1 MQSQRACTARLRNF
15 KYASPFLFDHVY
27 YPQSLFHLLA
37 LTGTGFSIDKII
49 RKANTKFCPIL
60 LQIQSPLS
68 QSYLM
73 SSESTIYYFDI
84 EFHKYNNNKK
94 ERKEGGTSGWKT
106 RKETLRNDK
115 NEAGKK
121 KKKRQRGKQNASL
134 CLLAV

>member
-1 MQSQRACTARLRNF
+1 M
-15 KYASPFLFDHVY
+15 
-27 YPQSLFHLLA
+27 
-37 LTGTGFSIDKII
+37 
-49 RKANTKFCPIL
+49 
-60 LQIQSPLS
+60 QIQSPLS

-115 NEAGKK
+115 NEAGGK